1 MLTYKTRWV
10 ILDYMQGALDYA
22 DERSSAGASGPLSS
36 PSSGQSESAGQ
47 GPLIFLHAGNY
58 RGEFL
63 VIDSDI
69 ALIGKQ
75 FYYSPPPLPSNP
87 LSLSHYN

>member
-1 MLTYKTRWV
+1 MLFGKSGNFRLC
-10 ILDYMQGALDYA
+10 IQGALDYA
-22 DERSSAGASGPLSS
+22 DERSSAAAGVGLHSS
-36 PSSGQSESAGQ
+36 PSSGQSESGGQ

-69 ALIGKQ
+69 ALIGKTILLLAH
-75 FYYSPPPLPSNP
+75 YY
-87 LSLSHYN
+87 